1 MDFENKILEKY
12 IGKENWHLI
21 DRVYLNYNDNLV
33 LKFMFFNCKA
43 IFRKYYF
50 TIVLINNHK
59 LVYRIKNHQK
69 NQYKNEIVK
78 INYFIKQS
86 KVRILKKI
94 Y

>member
-1 MDFENKILEKY
+1 MPLNVFTVDFRQVN
-12 IGKENWHLI
+12 
-21 DRVYLNYNDNLV
+21 NDNLV

-69 NQYKNEIVK
+69 KSI
-78 INYFIKQS
+78 
-86 KVRILKKI
+86 
-94 Y
+94 